1 LNQNEFQPS
10 TTLKKPY
17 ILAGVNIIVA
27 DTDEEAERISTS
39 LYKTV
44 MGIISG
50 KSGSM
55 EAPVEMT
62 DNIRELKKNPAV
74 NQVLKYSFIGSK
86 ETVKNEIKVFMS
98 NITVDELIAV
108 TNIFD
113 KDDRLKSYR
122 LFSEIMR
129 ELNGDTPIP

>member
-1 LNQNEFQPS
+1 
-10 TTLKKPY
+10 
-17 ILAGVNIIVA
+17 
-27 DTDEEAERISTS
+27 
-39 LYKTV
+39 

-129 ELNGDTPIP
+129 ELNRDTPIP